1 VTVKPEAGSPLSL
14 PGLSQAPFEARDAT
28 RELSLSIG
36 GMTCAACA
44 ARVEKK
50 LNKLEEVSASVNYAT
65 ALARVAAPAAMP
77 VRDLI
82 AAVEQAGYTA
92 SAATPAG
99 PPGAPPGP
107 GEPGQPPAQGGQE
120 DDEAA
125 RHAAYLRRR
134 LIVALVFF
142 IPLTDLSL
150 VLSLVPSMRFAGW
163 QWLLVGCAAPVALWC
178 AWPFHRAALK
188 NARHGSSSMDT
199 LVSLG
204 VLAASGW
211 SVYAMFVLDR
221 AAQGGSLWERLI
233 HNSGG
238 GIYLETAATVTTFLL
253 AGRVYEA
260 RARRITSQ
268 ALRDLAAATPSEACL
283 LGPGGVE
290 SRIPASQLRP
300 GDRFI
305 VRPGE
310 VIAADGEVEF
320 GRTAIDRSTM
330 TGESV
335 PGEADEGDTVIGGT
349 IVLTGRLI
357 VRAVSV
363 GPDTQVSRLIR
374 LVEDAQAEK
383 AAIQR
388 LADRIS
394 GVFVPA
400 VLACAAATLAGWL
413 LAGSPASPAFSAG
426 LAVLIIACPCALG
439 LATPAALVA
448 ASGRGA
454 ANGIF
459 VKGYQALESSRS
471 VDVVVLD
478 KTGTVT
484 TGQMS
489 LAGVRPADGVS
500 RAELLRYAGAVE
512 QASEHAVA
520 AAISAAATAEAAPL
534 PQAQGF
540 SALPGLGARGTVDGR
555 EVVVGRERLLA
566 DHGLP
571 VPAGLAAQC
580 REWEQAGRTA
590 VLVGWDG
597 AVRGAIAVAD
607 EVKPSAAPAIA
618 ELRALGLR
626 PVLLTGDNE
635 PTARAVA
642 AAVGIEE
649 VIAGTLPDG
658 KAAVVR
664 RLRAKG
670 HRVAMVGDGVNDGP
684 ALAAASLGLAL
695 GSGTDVAIGAADM
708 ILLRDDLRTVPDAI
722 GLARAA
728 FRTIRLNLAWA
739 FGYNVAVI
747 PLAALGYLNPII
759 ASAAMTLSSVFV
771 VANSLR
777 LQRYPLRAASRNSP
791 GRRNARLHAQQGHLS
806 PASAADRG
814 TGPRP
819 AADDR
824 GGQVLHRHPH
834 PDIGGD
840 QGTAGRRPRPAGG
853 APRPLRR
860 PGGGRG
866 RRERGREGQ
875 GSLRGYRPPRPLLTA
890 STRTSDVP
898 IARTERK
905 PVTTTSYKVT
915 GMSCEHCANAV
926 TSELSS
932 LDGVTTVTVD
942 LVPGGL
948 SLVTATS
955 VRPLADDAVAAALD
969 QAGDYT
975 LSGA

>member
-1 VTVKPEAGSPLSL
+1 MTAAAEAGGAPAGLKSA
-14 PGLSQAPFEARDAT
+14 PGGAGATAT
-28 RELSLSIG
+28 REVSLSVE

-44 ARVEKK
+44 VRIEKK
-50 LNKLEEVSASVNYAT
+50 LNKLDEVRATVNYAT
-65 ALARVAAPAAMP
+65 ATARVSAPAAMP
-77 VRDLI
+77 VAELI
-82 AAVEQAGYTA
+82 GAVERAGYTA
-92 SAATPAG
+92 RSTAMAPG
-99 PPGAPPGP
+99 ERPGAPFSPEGLDQQAAP
-107 GEPGQPPAQGGQE
+107 DERDDPAE
-120 DDEAA
+120 

-150 VLSLVPSMRFAGW
+150 VLSLVPAMRFPGW

-204 VLAASGW
+204 VLAACGW

-221 AAQGGSLWERLI
+221 GGQGGSLWERLI
-233 HNSGG
+233 HDSGG

-268 ALRDLAAATPSEACL
+268 AMRDLAAAAAREVCLIEPDGSERL
-283 LGPGGVE
+283 V
-290 SRIPASQLRP
+290 PASLLRP
-300 GDRFI
+300 GDRFV

-310 VIAADGEVEF
+310 TIAADGEVEF
-320 GRTAIDRSTM
+320 GHTAVDRSMM

-335 PGEADEGDTVIGGT
+335 PGEAGEGDMVIGGT
-349 IVLTGRLI
+349 IVLTGRLV

-363 GPDTQVSRLIR
+363 GPDTQLSRLIR
-374 LVEDAQAEK
+374 LVEDAQAQK

-413 LAGSPASPAFSAG
+413 LAGSPVSPAFSAG

-484 TGQMS
+484 TGLMS
-489 LAGVRPADGVS
+489 LTGVSLADGVT
-500 RAELLRYAGAVE
+500 RHELLRYAGAVE

-520 AAISAAATAEAAPL
+520 AAITAAAAAESAPL

-540 SALPGLGARGTVDGR
+540 RALPGLGARGTVEGR
-555 EVVVGRERLLA
+555 EVVVGLERLLA
-566 DHGLP
+566 GQGLT
-571 VPAGLAAQC
+571 VPADLARRC
-580 REWEQAGRTA
+580 REWEQAGRTT

-607 EVKPSAAPAIA
+607 TVKPSAAPAVA

-649 VIAGTLPDG
+649 VIAGTLPAD
-658 KAAVVR
+658 KAAVIT
-664 RLRAKG
+664 RLRAAG

-684 ALAAASLGLAL
+684 ALAAATLGLAL

-708 ILLRDDLRTVPDAI
+708 ILLRDDLCTVPDAI

-739 FGYNVAVI
+739 FGYNVAAI

-759 ASAAMTLSSVFV
+759 AAAAMTLSSLFV

-777 LQRYPLRAASRNSP
+777 LQRYPLHAASQDQP
-791 GRRNARLHAQQGHLS
+791 GRKNARLHPRQGRLP
-806 PASAADRG
+806 PAAAPDRG
-814 TGPRP
+814 PGPRP
-819 AADDR
+819 SEDDR
-824 GGQVLHRHPH
+824 RGQVLHRHPH
-834 PDIGGD
+834 PDIRGD
-840 QGTAGRRPRPAGG
+840 QGPAGRRPRPARR

-860 PGGGRG
+860 PGG
-866 RRERGREGQ
+866 RRRRRQRPREGP
-875 GSLRGYRPPRPLLTA
+875 GSLRGHRPPRPLLSGLA
-890 STRTSDVP
+890 APRQAMPPQSGRKGTR
-898 IARTERK
+898 
-905 PVTTTSYKVT
+905 
-915 GMSCEHCANAV
+915 
-926 TSELSS
+926 
-932 LDGVTTVTVD
+932 
-942 LVPGGL
+942 
-948 SLVTATS
+948 
-955 VRPLADDAVAAALD
+955 
-969 QAGDYT
+969 
-975 LSGA
+975 